1 MRFLHTA
8 DWQMGMKAT
17 HTGEASE
24 KVRAARLETLATLAA
39 IAREQRVDFVLVAG
53 DVFEDNG
60 IDRVLIQKVVDR
72 MNQFPVPVY
81 VIPGNHDPLVPGSV
95 WEHPAWKSAPH
106 VHVLREAQAV
116 EAPGGVLYPCPCFE
130 KYSIHDPTQW
140 ISGRDPSRI
149 AVGMAHGTVEG
160 IQTEPDYPVPRDA
173 AARAGLDYLA
183 LGHWHS
189 YAAFPSPDGAARMAY
204 SGTHETTK
212 FGERDSGNALIVEIA
227 SPGAVPTLTPVRAGR
242 LTWVVVERDLRQKGE
257 LAELR
262 AQVETLGQPESTLL
276 EIRLA
281 GLLHGEEREE
291 LTRIH
296 EILASRF
303 LYGCLDQTRLRPSPE
318 DPAWIDILPAGYL
331 QEAGK
336 RIQAWSDPDA
346 GGSRPEGVTPAI
358 AARALLELYAL
369 AQEAGR

>member
-1 MRFLHTA
+1 MKILHTA
-8 DWQMGMKAT
+8 DWQMGMKAS

-24 KVRAARLETLATLAA
+24 KVRAARLETAATLSA
-39 IAREQRVDFVLVAG
+39 IAREHRVDFVLVAG

-60 IDRVLIQKVVDR
+60 VDRVLIQKVADR
-72 MNQFPVPVY
+72 MNQFPAPVY

-95 WEHPAWKSAPH
+95 WEHPAWKSASN
-106 VHVLREAQAV
+106 VHVLRDTQAV
-116 EAPGGVLYPCPCFE
+116 EVPGGVLYPCPCRE
-130 KYSIHDPTQW
+130 KSYFQDPTKW
-140 ISGRDPSRI
+140 IKDRDPSRT

-160 IQTEPDYPVPRDA
+160 IQTEPDYPIPRDA

-189 YAAFPSPDGAARMAY
+189 FASFPSPDGALRMAY
-204 SGTHETTK
+204 SGTPETTK

-227 SPGAVPTLTPVRAGR
+227 APGAVPALTPVRAGR
-242 LTWVVVERDLRQKGE
+242 LTWEVLEKDLRQKGE

-262 AQVETLGQPESTLL
+262 ARIETMEQPETTLL

-291 LTRIH
+291 LTRIR
-296 EILASRF
+296 EIVLSRF
-303 LYGCLDQTRLRPSPE
+303 LYGNLDQSRLRPSPE
-318 DPAWIDILPAGYL
+318 DTGWIDILPAGYL
-331 QEAGK
+331 QEAGR